1 MIQLKKFQ
9 EKAKNILVNKTLSLL
24 DKKDKKI
31 ILRSCTGSGKTVITA
46 FYIKELFEKLKLENK
61 DVCAIW
67 ISIGKG
73 ELHKQSKKSIEEKI
87 GLSVDT
93 KLIEEVV
100 LNSNNSLPQ
109 NTIIFANWESL
120 RNKDS
125 KTGDWANLYM
135 RDGDNNNFV
144 DLVKETKNEGRKII
158 LVIDESHSNAKSDRA
173 KELIEIIKPNLIYEM
188 SATPDL
194 NEELNKK
201 DIEDYRKE
209 EYKGT
214 ELNENF
220 LYTVNPNDVID
231 EGLITKKIKINNIDE
246 KEIDKKDIVTSIL
259 SNSYKKH
266 LEIKKAYEE
275 ENIKIN
281 PLLLIQIP
289 NGKDGDLYKEE
300 VLNYFEEKEI
310 NLENKKLAIWL
321 SEENTNIKEIT
332 KNTSNVEV
340 LIFKQAI
347 DTGWDCPRAKILVIC
362 RDIKSE
368 VFKVQTV
375 GRTLRMPEQK
385 HYDNELLNEAYIY
398 SLTQDFKVEQ
408 ENYEPTILCDLKT
421 NIKDSARGFTINPS
435 YFKKNR
441 IVEKIDNPF
450 SEKVRKNLNDIKN
463 KNNIL
468 TREDFIDFLYKK
480 GFFMEFNN
488 VDKYILLNEEINYE
502 EFLKTNKENININ
515 KENENSFLYNL
526 DNKRIQIE
534 YSKLIKSL
542 SPIESIS
549 YMDQVYRKLFREYV
563 LSNASAFQSKCFILN
578 NRDKIIKFIQNV
590 LLSYRY
596 EVNEKNTKN
605 QKEYKDLD
613 FVLKNS
619 ENFNSKEYEKIKEC
633 ANYAYNECYLNK
645 NRPQTEK
652 GFEEELMKEETIKWW
667 YKNKDN
673 GRESFGIPYEENNIK
688 RTFYPDY
695 IVKYKNGSIGIYEVK
710 SYSEIEK
717 GEGSTTSLKLK
728 ALRQWLNDKTSQDK
742 SIQYKGDIVF
752 VKENDSFF
760 NKKGEIFR
768 L

>member
-24 DKKDKKI
+24 DKKDRKI

-73 ELHKQSKKSIEEKI
+73 ELHKQSKRSVEEKI
-87 GLSVDT
+87 GLSIDT

-109 NTIIFANWESL
+109 NTITFVNWESL

-125 KTGDWANLYM
+125 KTGDWANVYM

-188 SATPDL
+188 SATPDV
-194 NEELNKK
+194 NKELNKK
-201 DIEDYRKE
+201 DTEVYRKE

-321 SEENTNIKEIT
+321 SEENINIKEIT

-368 VFKVQTV
+368 VFKIQTV
-375 GRTLRMPEQK
+375 GRILRMPEQK
-385 HYDNELLNEAYIY
+385 HYNNELLNEAYVY

-421 NIKDSARGFTINPS
+421 NIKDSARGFTIKPS

-468 TREDFIDFLYKK
+468 TREDFIDFLSKK
-480 GFFMEFNN
+480 DFFMEFNN
-488 VDKYILLNEEINYE
+488 VDKYILLNEEFNYE

-542 SPIESIS
+542 SPIESVS

-563 LSNASAFQSKCFILN
+563 LSNSSAFQSKCFILN
-578 NRDKIIKFIQNV
+578 NRDKIMKFIQNV
-590 LLSYRY
+590 LLSYKY
-596 EVNEKNTKN
+596 EVNENNSKN

-619 ENFNSKEYEKIKEC
+619 ENFNSEEYEKIKEC
-633 ANYAYNECYLNK
+633 ENYAYNECYLRT
-645 NRPQTEK
+645 NRPKTERF
-652 GFEEELMKEETIKWW
+652 FEQSLIKEETIEWW

-673 GRESFGIPYEENNIK
+673 GRENFGIGYKENNIK
-688 RTFYPDY
+688 KTFYPDY
-695 IVKYKNGSIGIYEVK
+695 IVKYKNGDIGIYEVK
-710 SYSEIEK
+710 SYIEIEK
-717 GEGSTTSLKLK
+717 GKGSTTSLKLE
-728 ALRQWLNDKTSQDK
+728 ALRQWLKDKTVQDK

-752 VKENDSFF
+752 VKESDSFF